1 MSTTVSTHNTTY
13 KRLRKL
19 LQPGAVILSCSSKL
33 LVGLSVDYKVF
44 ALSLVS
50 NETKLPFGYLT
61 KRSTHRLSTGD
72 EYVPIT
78 GPAEINKVY
87 VTQGEVR
94 ILLNQDLLVG
104 EREQVDD
111 KRVGY
116 THLRKVNRIILQVDQ
131 IDESCELT
139 LGAAAIQTCVKNRES
154 VYGLV
159 KWGYEPNSL
168 EGFEDMLQNLIDN
181 TGIIRVWLPETS
193 ARSNMF
199 TSILHNS
206 LETAAGSSL
215 SKVHEIIEELKYA
228 TRDNLVLL
236 HPYDTGVRKGVE
248 GVKISDMEASPNS
261 PYRFWYEIRTPRIF
275 SGYVK
280 TYWLRE
286 G

>member
-19 LQPGAVILSCSSKL
+19 LQPGAIILSCSSKL

-44 ALSLVS
+44 ALGLVS

-61 KRSTHRLSTGD
+61 KRSAHRLSAGD

-94 ILLNQDLLVG
+94 VLLNQELLVG

-116 THLRKVNRIILQVDQ
+116 MHLRKVDRIILQVDQ

-139 LGAAAIQTCVKNRES
+139 VGASAIQTCVKSRES

-168 EGFEDMLQNLIDN
+168 EDMIQNLIN
-181 TGIIRVWLPETS
+181 STGIIRLWLPETS
-193 ARSNMF
+193 ARSNLF

-248 GVKISDMEASPNS
+248 GAKISGMEASPNT
-261 PYRFWYEIRTPRIF
+261 PYRFWYEVRTPRIF
-275 SGYVK
+275 SGYVN

>member
-1 MSTTVSTHNTTY
+1 MSTNGSTY

-19 LQPGAVILSCSSKL
+19 LQPGAIILSCSSKL

-61 KRSTHRLSTGD
+61 KRSTHRLSAGD

-116 THLRKVNRIILQVDQ
+116 THLRKVDRIILQVDQ

-139 LGAAAIQTCVKNRES
+139 LGASAIQTCFNNRES

-168 EGFEDMLQNLIDN
+168 EGFEAMLQNLIN
-181 TGIIRVWLPETS
+181 STGIIRLWLPETS
-193 ARSNMF
+193 ARSNLF

-215 SKVHEIIEELKYA
+215 SKVDEIIEELKYA
-228 TRDNLVLL
+228 THDNLVLL

-248 GVKISDMEASPNS
+248 GAKISGVEVSPNT
-261 PYRFWYEIRTPRIF
+261 PYRFWYKVRTPRIF
-275 SGYVK
+275 SGYMN

>member
-1 MSTTVSTHNTTY
+1 MSTSVSTY

-19 LQPGAVILSCSSKL
+19 LQPGAIILSCSSKL

-44 ALSLVS
+44 ALSLVP

-61 KRSTHRLSTGD
+61 KRSTHRLSTSD

-78 GPAEINKVY
+78 GPAEINKIY

-94 ILLNQDLLVG
+94 VLLNQDLLVG

-139 LGAAAIQTCVKNRES
+139 LGASAIQTCFNNQES

-168 EGFEDMLQNLIDN
+168 EGFEAMLQNLIN
-181 TGIIRVWLPETS
+181 STGIIRLWLPETS
-193 ARSNMF
+193 ARSNLF

-228 TRDNLVLL
+228 THDNLVLL

-248 GVKISDMEASPNS
+248 GAKISGMEASPNT
-261 PYRFWYEIRTPRIF
+261 PYRFWYEVRTPRIF
-275 SGYVK
+275 SGYVN
-280 TYWLRE
+280 TYRLRE